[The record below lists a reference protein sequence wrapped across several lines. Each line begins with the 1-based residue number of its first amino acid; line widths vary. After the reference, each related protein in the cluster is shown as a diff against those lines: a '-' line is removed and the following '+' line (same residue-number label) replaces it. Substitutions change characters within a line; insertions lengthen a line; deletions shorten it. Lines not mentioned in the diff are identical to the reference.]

1 MKKNSWLTICLR
13 VVIIAFAIGV
23 AGIYLLSR
31 SPSKELD
38 LNRSAF
44 EELALRASQGEAN
57 AAVRI
62 SDYYLVVKQDIKK
75 SVGWRA
81 VAAKLGDVKSQEWIE
96 SYQKQN
102 EKYGKN
108 DGNHSN

>member
-1 MKKNSWLTICLR
+1 MRKYSLSDVYLIAP
-13 VVIIAFAIGV
+13 IIFIAIGV
-23 AGIYLLSR
+23 IGIFLFSR

-57 AAVRI
+57 AAVQI
-62 SDYYLVVKQDIKK
+62 SNYYLVVKQDIEK
-75 SVGWRA
+75 SAGWRS
-81 VAAKLGDVKSQEWIE
+81 VAARLGDVKSKDWIE

-102 EKYGKN
+102 EKYKKKQK
-108 DGNHSN
+108 